1 MTVLAAAAITLLGLI
16 VLLFALVG
24 FLFVTRGTPVRHVR
38 SQSDADGPPAAEE
51 PAFCRTVELL
61 TKTPLLPGHT
71 VEVMTCG
78 DDLYPQLWRELR
90 SARRSITLQLYYCQP
105 GRMADEF
112 AEIIT
117 ERARAGVPVLFLRD
131 AFGSAPLPAEYFE
144 RLEKAGVRVA
154 AFRPTR
160 WYELHKV
167 PQRSHIRVVVVD
179 GHVGYT
185 GGFGL
190 DDKWYG
196 DGRHEGQWRDSTV
209 RFTGPAVR
217 HLQATFAAGW
227 AEATGDLLTGDHFF
241 ALEEEAAGDPLALPA
256 EGEGTAA
263 SPRGS
268 AEAGLLHAS
277 PTLGSTTAE
286 RFMALTIAAA
296 RRTLWISN
304 AYFVPDTDFREMLV
318 RAARRGVD
326 VRVLT
331 PDRNSDV
338 RSTYFAGRKNLRELL
353 AGGVRVFEYCPSM
366 MHAKSVVVDGIWSSV
381 GTMNFDNRSMAFNDE
396 TMLMVHDRALARRM
410 QDVFE
415 RDLEVATE
423 MTLEKFDRR
432 PRTDRILEH
441 ASAALSRI
449 L

>member
-1 MTVLAAAAITLLGLI
+1 MSALVAVAITLVGFV

-24 FLFVTRGTPVRHVR
+24 FLFITRGTPVRRVR
-38 SQSDADGPPAAEE
+38 APGDGSGPPAAEE

-61 TKTPLLPGHT
+61 TKTPMLAGHT

-90 SARRSITLQLYYCQP
+90 GARRSITLQLYYCQP

-112 AEIIT
+112 AEIII

-131 AFGSAPLPAEYFE
+131 AFGSAPLPAEYFA
-144 RLEKAGVRVA
+144 RLEAAGVRVA

-185 GGFGL
+185 GGFGI
-190 DDKWYG
+190 DDKWFG

-241 ALEEEAAGDPLALPA
+241 ALEEEASGDPLALPA
-256 EGEGTAA
+256 AGDATPS

-286 RFMALTIAAA
+286 RFMALTIASA

-304 AYFVPDTDFREMLV
+304 SYFVPDTDFRAMLV
-318 RAARRGVD
+318 QSAKRGVD
-326 VRVLT
+326 VRILM

-338 RSTYFAGRKNLRELL
+338 RSTYFAGRANMRELL
-353 AGGVRVFEYCPSM
+353 EGGVRVFEYCPAM
-366 MHAKSVVVDGIWSSV
+366 MHAKTLVVDGIWAAV

-396 TMLMVHDRALARRM
+396 TVFMVHDRAIAGRM
-410 QDVFE
+410 HAIFE

-423 MTLEKFDRR
+423 VTLEAFDRR
-432 PRTDRILEH
+432 PRTDRLLERG
-441 ASAALSRI
+441 AAALSRI